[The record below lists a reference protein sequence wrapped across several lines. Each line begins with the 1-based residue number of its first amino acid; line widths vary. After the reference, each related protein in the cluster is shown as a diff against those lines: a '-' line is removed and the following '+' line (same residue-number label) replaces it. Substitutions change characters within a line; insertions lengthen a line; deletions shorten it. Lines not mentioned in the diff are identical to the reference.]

1 MMGSAPIKSVTLNNK
16 STTVDMISNVLV
28 TGASFSLQD
37 NGCAAGVPP
46 GGMCQISVS
55 FAPTAKGNKSGK
67 LAFTDQSKKSSHKV
81 KLTGK
86 GIASPNATSTPTSSI
101 SATATPTAT
110 PTAGGTATPTFTP
123 TATATIPPSPTATP
137 TYALQ
142 SVSENN
148 MAFVF
153 LNNQSLATVAE
164 TAQATAAATPSY
176 TGNAGVGDSL
186 GGMTGS
192 ASSNQTSAAGGTTI
206 AVNASASTTL
216 DNSGCAI
223 PSQCLAQ
230 NQGVTNFKA
239 DFRIDNPTA
248 YTLSGTAMASP
259 NVVSGGITQISGVA
273 TVTISSLTTLM
284 DFVDVAASNGQNTP
298 IAIPL
303 ALPPDLYEFN
313 VEVFADTNGQVSVPG
328 NASASCN
335 VTFSPSP

>member
-16 STTVDMISNVLV
+16 STTIDMISNVLV
-28 TGASFSLQD
+28 TGPSFSLQD

-55 FAPTAKGNKSGK
+55 FAPTAKGSKSGK
-67 LAFTDQSKKSSHKV
+67 LAFTDQSKKSSQKV

-86 GIASPNATSTPTSSI
+86 GVASPTSTATPTSSI

-137 TYALQ
+137 TYALE
-142 SVSENN
+142 SVSEDN

-186 GGMTGS
+186 GG
-192 ASSNQTSAAGGTTI
+192 
-206 AVNASASTTL
+206 
-216 DNSGCAI
+216 
-223 PSQCLAQ
+223 
-230 NQGVTNFKA
+230 
-239 DFRIDNPTA
+239 
-248 YTLSGTAMASP
+248 
-259 NVVSGGITQISGVA
+259 
-273 TVTISSLTTLM
+273 
-284 DFVDVAASNGQNTP
+284 
-298 IAIPL
+298 
-303 ALPPDLYEFN
+303 
-313 VEVFADTNGQVSVPG
+313 
-328 NASASCN
+328 
-335 VTFSPSP
+335 